1 MEYRIIKS
9 PSRGTLEILARR
21 KGSGNAVKLEGVDA
35 VGLVQG
41 RLIEMVCA
49 ADVAEKAVGVTV
61 EDIPGQLPQHMIMLA
76 TFGIRLR

>member
-21 KGSGNAVKLEGVDA
+21 KGSGNAVKLEDVDA

-49 ADVAEKAVGVTV
+49 ADVAE
-61 EDIPGQLPQHMIMLA
+61 
-76 TFGIRLR
+76 